1 MSRERNNNFANE
13 FAQIFGPSLTDML
26 SSVSVGSTGSV
37 RSNSR
42 NNYKIPVDIVNHPN
56 YLYLYIEI
64 PGVSK
69 ENIDVDFYNNKL
81 TVTIDK
87 TRTYEEPEVSEIKYG
102 KFERVFTLPICV
114 TKKETVT
121 VSYVNGVLKIKI
133 NKAVE
138 EQNKFSLKPS
148 D

>member
-1 MSRERNNNFANE
+1 MARERNNNLANE
-13 FAQIFGPSLTDML
+13 FAQIFGPSLTEML
-26 SSVSVGSTGSV
+26 SSVSTGST

-42 NNYKIPVDIVNHPN
+42 NNNYKIHVDIVNHPN

-81 TVTIDK
+81 TVSIDK
-87 TRTYEEPEVSEIKYG
+87 IRTYEEPEVSEIKYG

-114 TKKETVT
+114 TKKDSVT

-138 EQNKFSLKPS
+138 EENKFSLKPS

>member
-1 MSRERNNNFANE
+1 MARERNNNLANE

-26 SSVSVGSTGSV
+26 SSVSTGST

-42 NNYKIPVDIVNHPN
+42 NNNYKIHVDIVNHPN
-56 YLYLYIEI
+56 YLDLYIEI

-81 TVTIDK
+81 TVSIDK
-87 TRTYEEPEVSEIKYG
+87 IRTYEEPEVSEIKYG

-114 TKKETVT
+114 TKKDSVT

-138 EQNKFSLKPS
+138 EENKFSLKPS

>member
-1 MSRERNNNFANE
+1 MARERNNNLANE

-26 SSVSVGSTGSV
+26 SSVSTGST

-42 NNYKIPVDIVNHPN
+42 NNNYKIHVDIVNHPN
-56 YLYLYIEI
+56 YLDLYIEI

-81 TVTIDK
+81 TVSIDK
-87 TRTYEEPEVSEIKYG
+87 IRTYEEPEVSEIKYG

-114 TKKETVT
+114 TKKESVT
-121 VSYVNGVLKIKI
+121 VSYVNGVLRIRI

-138 EQNKFSLKPS
+138 EENKFSIKPS
-148 D
+148 E